1 MYYLFGVGME
11 RKNKN
16 FASKGAKTAMSL
28 VLALSLV
35 PSSALAEIA
44 STQEVAQ
51 TQEVAATQTSDA
63 TASTSEA
70 TAETSAETT
79 TNAEAT
85 SNQQT
90 SEQTAA
96 PAERSSRRVTRSLS
110 YISTELWVDGTN
122 GSDTNEGSSSDPVKS
137 LQKALELWGETSFIN
152 TIHLKGNLDL
162 TSTVTIPS

>member
-1 MYYLFGVGME
+1 ME

-44 STQEVAQ
+44 STQEVTQ

-70 TAETSAETT
+70 TAESSTEATT
-79 TNAEAT
+79 TAEST

-90 SEQTAA
+90 SEQTTA
-96 PAERSSRRVTRSLS
+96 PVDRSSRRVTRSLS

-122 GSDTNEGSSSDPVKS
+122 GSDTNEGPSLNRLPFLGQDVFLASSYS
-137 LQKALELWGETSFIN
+137 
-152 TIHLKGNLDL
+152 
-162 TSTVTIPS
+162 PSMV